1 MLLLAALLCVLSAVC
16 LCIPLSVK
24 ADGETTEGSMTL
36 HKSGATTLLSQL
48 SYVDTLI
55 TSATSVE
62 IEMRLGKTGERVFG
76 VGFFSGN
83 TKTVFYNTDKLI
95 QFGACTDGLT
105 YFENASQR
113 TSSISDIYND
123 SVYEDCLFGARTTFR
138 LELDADGSLT
148 VSAKLTETQEDY
160 LRLGGNTETYKK
172 LSADFIELHKFENF
186 YGSGFVG
193 QGCYVGFYFNKNNMV
208 GEEVTLY
215 SIVLKDS
222 ENNIFFGD
230 NFYYF
235 AKDGNYDNGYY
246 RIMSDTVR
254 EALDKRTL
262 TVTRVNEFVY
272 PYIDVS
278 GIPQEV
284 YIGEVYDISADFPNY
299 GESAVKTLSITLPDG
314 QTETPAGPEAYTF
327 EQNGLYTLKYG
338 CDDATKTVEV
348 YSKYKS
354 TQPTYVTDFSSPWN
368 EERVETAGAAIVD
381 SQLVLN
387 AQQNSPALFLTKG
400 YSETFILTFSLC
412 SLSGTDGTVSAVFGR
427 VGNSAYRFTFTDT
440 EIIYTDNEGNT
451 TQFAVSQNYID
462 AIGNKGNSLIVR
474 LEKIGDTVTVAAIT
488 SEEPAEKLN
497 IALASV
503 SGVKNVVGQAGI
515 EVAGTDASAAVG
527 KFQFVN
533 MTTVVN
539 DNTTVE
545 APVVTPDPGEPTDP
559 PGEDDPNNA
568 NDLLWVWILVG
579 CIGVATVAGI
589 MVILIFRKK
598 KIQK

>member
-1 MLLLAALLCVLSAVC
+1 MLLFVALLCFLSAVW
-16 LCIPLSVK
+16 LYIPLSVK
-24 ADGETTEGSMTL
+24 ADGETEGSMTL
-36 HKSGATTLLSQL
+36 KKSGATPLASQL

-55 TSATSVE
+55 TSASSVE
-62 IEMRLGKTGERVFG
+62 IEMRLGQTGERVFG
-76 VGFFSGN
+76 VGFFSEN
-83 TKTVFYNTDKLI
+83 TSTVYDSANKLI

-105 YFENASQR
+105 YYENGVQV

-123 SVYEDCLFGARTTFR
+123 TIYTDCLFGARTTFR

-160 LRLGGNTETYKK
+160 LQLGGDTETYQK
-172 LSADFIELHKFENF
+172 LSAEFTVLHEFENF
-186 YGSGFVG
+186 YGSEFVG

-235 AKDGNYDNGYY
+235 AKDDNYDNGYY
-246 RIMSDTVR
+246 RIMSGTVR
-254 EALDKRTL
+254 AALNDGTL
-262 TVTRVNEFVY
+262 AVTRVNEFVY

-314 QTETPAGPEAYTF
+314 QTETPAETEAYTF

-368 EERVETAGAAIVD
+368 EERVETAGAAIVN

-387 AQQNSPALFLTKG
+387 AQQNNPALFLTKG

-412 SLSGTDGTVSAVFGR
+412 SLSGTDGTFSAVFGR

-440 EIIYTDNEGNT
+440 EIIYTDNEGNRT
-451 TQFAVSQNYID
+451 PFAVSQNYID
-462 AIGNKGNSLIVR
+462 AIGDQENPLIVR
-474 LEKIGDTVTVAAIT
+474 LEKIGDTVTIAAIAG
-488 SEEPAEKLN
+488 EEPAEKLN

-515 EVAGTDASAAVG
+515 EVTGTDASAAVG

-545 APVVTPDPGEPTDP
+545 APEVTPDPGEPTDP

-579 CIGVATVAGI
+579 CIGVAAVAGI
-589 MVILIFRKK
+589 AVVLILRKK

>member
-1 MLLLAALLCVLSAVC
+1 MLLFVALLCFLSAVW
-16 LCIPLSVK
+16 LYIPLSVK
-24 ADGETTEGSMTL
+24 ADGETEGSMTL
-36 HKSGATTLLSQL
+36 KKSGATPLASQL

-55 TSATSVE
+55 TSASSVE
-62 IEMRLGKTGERVFG
+62 IEMRLGQTGERVFG
-76 VGFFSGN
+76 VGFFSEN
-83 TKTVFYNTDKLI
+83 TSTVYDSANKLI

-105 YFENASQR
+105 YYENGVQV

-123 SVYEDCLFGARTTFR
+123 TIYTDCLFGARTTFR

-148 VSAKLTETQEDY
+148 VSAKLTEPEDSF
-160 LRLGGNTETYKK
+160 LSLGGSSETYQK
-172 LSADFIELHKFENF
+172 LSAEFTVLHEFENF
-186 YGSGFVG
+186 YGSEFVG

-235 AKDGNYDNGYY
+235 AKDDNYDNGYY
-246 RIMSDTVR
+246 RIMSGTVR
-254 EALDKRTL
+254 AALSDGTL
-262 TVTRVNEFVY
+262 AVTRVNEFVY

-314 QTETPAGPEAYTF
+314 QTETPAETEAYTF
-327 EQNGLYTLKYG
+327 EQNELYTLKYG

-368 EERVETAGAAIVD
+368 EERVETAGAAIVN

-387 AQQNSPALFLTKG
+387 AQQNNPALFLTKG

-412 SLSGTDGTVSAVFGR
+412 SLSGTDGTFSAVFGR

-440 EIIYTDNEGNT
+440 EIIYTDNEGNRT
-451 TQFAVSQNYID
+451 PFAVSQNYID
-462 AIGNKGNSLIVR
+462 AIGDQENPLIVR
-474 LEKIGDTVTVAAIT
+474 LEKIGDTVTIAAIAG
-488 SEEPAEKLN
+488 EEPAEKLN

-515 EVAGTDASAAVG
+515 EVTGTDASAAVG

-545 APVVTPDPGEPTDP
+545 APEVTPDPGEPADP

-579 CIGVATVAGI
+579 CIGVAAVAGI